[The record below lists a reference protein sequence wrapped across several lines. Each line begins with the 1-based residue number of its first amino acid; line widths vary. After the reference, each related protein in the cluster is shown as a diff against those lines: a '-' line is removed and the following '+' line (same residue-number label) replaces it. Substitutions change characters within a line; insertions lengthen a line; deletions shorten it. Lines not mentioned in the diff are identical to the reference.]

1 MSDQKP
7 KVLVVL
13 SSAVDLP
20 NNEKK
25 TGWYLPEFAHPWHV
39 LHEKVDLTIASTNGG
54 KVPVDPNSVGMFA
67 GDQIAQDFLANQS
80 TLWENTVKLSSF
92 LGHAKD
98 FDAIYFVGGHG
109 PMLDLATNKDSQAL
123 VAEFYESGRIVSA
136 VCHGPAALVNVKL
149 SDGGWLIDGAEVTGF
164 SNAEED
170 SIDYSKF
177 MPFMLEDELNKK
189 SGGRFVKA
197 EQDWGEKVVVAKDG
211 RLITGQNP
219 FSATKLAHELYAS
232 IMTHRK

>member
-1 MSDQKP
+1 
-7 KVLVVL
+7 
-13 SSAVDLP
+13 
-20 NNEKK
+20 
-25 TGWYLPEFAHPWHV
+25 
-39 LHEKVDLTIASTNGG
+39 
-54 KVPVDPNSVGMFA
+54 MFA
-67 GDQIAQDFLANQS
+67 NDQIAQDFLANQS
-80 TLWENTVKLSSF
+80 ALWENTAKLSTF
-92 LGHAKD
+92 LGHAKE

-123 VAEFYESGRIVSA
+123 VVEFYESGRIVSA

-149 SDGGWLIDGAEVTGF
+149 SNGEFLIAGAEVTGF

-197 EQDWGEKVVVAKDG
+197 EKDWGEKVVVARGG

-219 FSATKLAHELYAS
+219 FSAEKLANELYESMLAL
-232 IMTHRK
+232 RK